1 MKLHH
6 PAIVLL
12 IDHLLLEMCGVGKV
26 CGAGTYTY
34 QSLFFVYNI
43 DCQVAHKQDW
53 GPAVERLLIQQCLRY
68 YCLSMNFGI
77 VWNGRELDL

>member
-1 MKLHH
+1 MR
-6 PAIVLL
+6 
-12 IDHLLLEMCGVGKV
+12 KV

-53 GPAVERLLIQQCLRY
+53 GPAVQSFLIHHCVRY
-68 YCLSMNFGI
+68 FCLSIKLSI
-77 VWNGRELDL
+77 V